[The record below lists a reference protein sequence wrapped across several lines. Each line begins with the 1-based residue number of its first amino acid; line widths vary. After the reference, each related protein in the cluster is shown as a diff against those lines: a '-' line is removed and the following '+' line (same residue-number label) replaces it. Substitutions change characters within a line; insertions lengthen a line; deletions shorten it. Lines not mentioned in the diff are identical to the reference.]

1 MGDFLI
7 YFCPLRCWE
16 MNLGPYT
23 CQTSA
28 LAPSYIPS
36 VHYSSEQPRGQ
47 VHLTSKEVTQESNPV
62 CSSLHR
68 VKVCTVVTPAMG
80 RDESELVKG
89 TMSSASVASPD
100 RQKVHGKTIPV
111 DGRLGALPNSPGKG

>member
-16 MNLGPYT
+16 LNLGPYT

-36 VHYSSEQPRGQ
+36 LHYSSEQPRGQ
-47 VHLTSKEVTQESNPV
+47 VHLTSKEVAQESNPV

-68 VKVCTVVTPAMG
+68 AKVCTVVAPAMG

-100 RQKVHGKTIPV
+100 RQRSPWKDNPCRWKT
-111 DGRLGALPNSPGKG
+111 RSTT